1 LLAVPKLGTI
11 VPKLG
16 TSMVKARKV
25 RDIGASLF
33 GKGRRNVL
41 GLLFTRP
48 GEPMY
53 LREIIAAVGGGQGQV
68 QRELENLHRAGLIR
82 REKRANQVYYSP
94 NPDAPIYDELKAIAF
109 KTFGVAD
116 ILRERLRPLANRI
129 AVAFIYGSIARGEDT
144 ARSDV
149 DVLIVGDIKFSVAV
163 LALKPAEE
171 RLRRSVNPNVY
182 SKNELRSKLREKGS
196 FLQRVIDEPKLF
208 LIGGDHDLGQLA
220 GHRKAEGA

>member
-1 LLAVPKLGTI
+1 
-11 VPKLG
+11 
-16 TSMVKARKV
+16 MVKARKT
-25 RDIGASLF
+25 RDIGTSLF

-53 LREIIAAVGGGQGQV
+53 LREIIAAVGGGQGQI
-68 QRELENLHRAGLIR
+68 QRELANLHRAGLIR
-82 REKRANQVYYSP
+82 REERANQVYYSP

-116 ILRERLRPLANRI
+116 ILRELLRPLTHRI
-129 AVAFIYGSIARGEDT
+129 AVAFIYGSIARGEET

-149 DVLIVGDIKFSVAV
+149 DVMIVGDIKFSDAV

-171 RLRRSVNPNVY
+171 RLRRRVNPSVY
-182 SKNELRSKLREKGS
+182 SRNELRSKLREKGG

-208 LIGGDHDLGQLA
+208 LIGSGHDLGQLA
-220 GHRKAEGA
+220 GHRKAETA

>member
-1 LLAVPKLGTI
+1 MAT
-11 VPKLG
+11 
-16 TSMVKARKV
+16 ARKTK
-25 RDIGASLF
+25 DIGTSLF

-41 GLLFTRP
+41 GLLFTRT
-48 GEPMY
+48 GQPMY
-53 LREIIAAVGGGQGQV
+53 MREIIAAVGGGQGQV

-82 REKRANQVYYSP
+82 REERANQVYYSP
-94 NPDAPIYDELKAIAF
+94 NPDAPIYEELKAIAF

-116 ILRERLRPLANRI
+116 ILQERLRPLAKRI
-129 AVAFIYGSIARGEDT
+129 AVAFIYGSIARAEET

-149 DVLIVGDIKFSVAV
+149 DVLIVGDIKFSEAV

-182 SKNELRSKLREKGS
+182 SKNEFRSKLREKGS
-196 FLQRVIDEPKLF
+196 FFQRGIDEPKLF
-208 LIGGDHDLGQLA
+208 LIGNDHDLGQLA

>member
-1 LLAVPKLGTI
+1 MAKPR
-11 VPKLG
+11 
-16 TSMVKARKV
+16 KA

-53 LREIIAAVGGGQGQV
+53 LRQIIAAVGGGQGQV

-94 NPDAPIYDELKAIAF
+94 NPDAPIYEELKAIAF

-116 ILRERLRPLANRI
+116 VIRDLLQPLTRRI
-129 AVAFIYGSIARGEDT
+129 AVAFIYGSMARAQDT
-144 ARSDV
+144 AVSDV
-149 DVLIVGDIKFSVAV
+149 DVMIVGDVKFAEAV
-163 LALKPAEE
+163 IALKPAEE
-171 RLRRSVNPNVY
+171 RLRRNVNPSVY
-182 SKNELRSKLREKGS
+182 SKGEFHSKLREKGG
-196 FLQRVIDEPKLF
+196 FLERVIEGPKLF
-208 LIGGDHDLGQLA
+208 LIGSDHDLGQLA
-220 GHRKAEGA
+220 RYRTAQGA